1 MKNTIQ
7 IKQINSGLTGTLTLG
22 IDIDHLRINALNI
35 DLLIL
40 VIIGLVV
47 LTA

>member
-1 MKNTIQ
+1 MINTIPA
-7 IKQINSGLTGTLTLG
+7 KQINSGLAGTLTLG
-22 IDIDHLRINALNI
+22 IDNNYLRVNALII

-40 VIIGLVV
+40 VVIGLVV